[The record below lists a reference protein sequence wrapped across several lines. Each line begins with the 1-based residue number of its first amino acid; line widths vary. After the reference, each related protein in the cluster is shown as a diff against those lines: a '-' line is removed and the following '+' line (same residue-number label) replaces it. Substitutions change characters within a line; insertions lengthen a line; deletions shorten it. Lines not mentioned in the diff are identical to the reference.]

1 MILHLDLGI
10 WKELSTFFLT
20 ESNTILAILSRF
32 YTFILRSKTFVHYI
46 KSKIHDSYFFQ
57 LGTLLFPPLDLCK
70 KLLSCKRRAYNV
82 GKKWKKVQ
90 RKKNFNFKIS
100 QLPFWNYLNES
111 QMKCTFFRILIHFY
125 LPVLPFWITLFQNSK
140 HVLFWTNM
148 KRLTTTTTL
157 MYLQQHYN
165 CKGHILPEY
174 KSNLK
179 V

>member
-1 MILHLDLGI
+1 M
-10 WKELSTFFLT
+10 K
-20 ESNTILAILSRF
+20 
-32 YTFILRSKTFVHYI
+32 
-46 KSKIHDSYFFQ
+46 
-57 LGTLLFPPLDLCK
+57 
-70 KLLSCKRRAYNV
+70 
-82 GKKWKKVQ
+82 KKVQ

-157 MYLQQHYN
+157 MYLQQHYH

-174 KSNLK
+174 KSNLRYNLLIFRVK
-179 V
+179 KLKILCIYFSGKQTKSKRIIIIIVGIIFTD